1 MNDHY
6 PATWQPVIIVGA
18 GPAGCTAALLLA
30 GYGIPVT
37 LLERH
42 TQPHPLSRAVHL
54 DDEVTRTLD
63 RIGVSQ
69 GFLDRSRP
77 GSGLR
82 LLDAGH
88 RVMAEFRREYQAS
101 EHGFPQ
107 ANMFHQPD
115 LEELMLAR
123 VKAHPLIDFRR
134 GAEVTGLDGAQGPL
148 TTEPVRVH
156 ARIAGQEQTFT
167 GSVVLGC
174 DGANSTIRE
183 LAGITMD
190 DLGFTERWLVV
201 DIQVEDGL
209 NTWDGV
215 EQICDPARA
224 ATFMQVTGDRYRWE
238 FRLFDGE
245 DEAGLITPAALGA
258 LLRPW
263 TGRTDLAGLTVIR
276 SATYTFR
283 ARLASRFQAGRVF
296 LLGDAAHLT
305 PPFIGQGLAAGL
317 RDADNLAW
325 KLAHVLTGRAGA
337 GLLASYETERR
348 PHAKALINKA
358 VRVGWAMTGGQDRA
372 AAIRRIALAAAVRS
386 DRVSEFMGS
395 TATPR
400 LKAGALQPAP
410 RRFPPSGIPAALRPG
425 SLIPN
430 PLVSAA
436 NGKRARLDTI
446 LAGRA
451 AVLTARPPDA
461 SLEKF
466 CRRHGLALVQITST
480 PRTGPPAP
488 PDAGQHADWIDL
500 RLAGDAPP
508 AGIPGL
514 GRRSGA
520 DRHREPRPR
529 NRRGGVP
536 VPAAPP
542 ALVRSGQCRG
552 RVSGTGSLARPLRAR
567 RPGADR
573 PLGGR
578 RFPTHLAGC
587 LLPAVGKLTGQP
599 KTRQSAAHFGSSG
612 PLPVHRGH
620 RGARHLAAAGL
631 GQPLP
636 GLPAAQSRRP
646 GIATAAVTPRRRD
659 SAPPGYGSGGPR
671 CRTRT
676 VPDMPAHLACTAFKC
691 RDQSDLRVHGIAH
704 AARARVLARQLQHQ
718 LTEFLADPRA
728 ARPTWVSPVAS
739 NQTAVPGQQRSRR
752 NPPTAPQ
759 CRRQQ
764 AGRGCQDRPVGPVRP
779 DPGHLAAQ
787 HHHLMPRP
795 GRTSQPNARTMIKY
809 SRRTDTNRDLASTRP
824 PSQIAAHNAYTEF

>member
-1 MNDHY
+1 MTDPS
-6 PATWQPVIIVGA
+6 PAAPGPVIVVGA

-30 GYGIPVT
+30 DFGIPVT
-37 LLERH
+37 LLERWP
-42 TQPHPLSRAVHL
+42 QPHPLPRAVHL
-54 DDEVTRTLD
+54 DGEVARTLG
-63 RIGVSQ
+63 RIGVSE
-69 GFLDRSRP
+69 GFLARSRP

-82 LLDAGH
+82 LLDADH
-88 RVMAEFRREYQAS
+88 RVMAEFHREHQAS
-101 EHGFPQ
+101 QHGFPQ

-115 LEELMLAR
+115 LEELMFAR
-123 VKAHPLIDFRR
+123 VGQHPLITFRR
-134 GAEVTGLDGAQGPL
+134 GAEVTGLDDEAAPGPL
-148 TTEPVRVH
+148 TAAPVRVH
-156 ARIAGQEQTFT
+156 AIIGGDPHTFT
-167 GSVVLGC
+167 GRVVLGC
-174 DGANSTIRE
+174 DGANSIIRE
-183 LAGITMD
+183 LAGISME

-201 DIQVEDGL
+201 DIQVEGGL
-209 NTWDGV
+209 DTWDGV

-258 LLRPW
+258 LLQPW
-263 TGRTDLAGLTVIR
+263 TGRSDLDGLQIIR
-276 SATYTFR
+276 SASYTFR

-480 PRTGPPAP
+480 PRTGTPAP

-508 AGIPGL
+508 AGIQAL
-514 GRRSGA
+514 VA
-520 DRHREPRPR
+520 D
-529 NRRGGVP
+529 
-536 VPAAPP
+536 P
-542 ALVRSGQCRG
+542 AL
-552 RVSGTGSLARPLRAR
+552 
-567 RPGADR
+567 
-573 PLGGR
+573 
-578 RFPTHLAGC
+578 
-587 LLPAVGKLTGQP
+587 
-599 KTRQSAAHFGSSG
+599 
-612 PLPVHRGH
+612 
-620 RGARHLAAAGL
+620 
-631 GQPLP
+631 
-636 GLPAAQSRRP
+636 
-646 GIATAAVTPRRRD
+646 
-659 SAPPGYGSGGPR
+659 
-671 CRTRT
+671 T
-676 VPDMPAHLACTAFKC
+676 V
-691 RDQSDLRVHGIAH
+691 I
-704 AARARVLARQLQHQ
+704 
-718 LTEFLADPRA
+718 
-728 ARPTWVSPVAS
+728 
-739 NQTAVPGQQRSRR
+739 
-752 NPPTAPQ
+752 
-759 CRRQQ
+759 
-764 AGRGCQDRPVGPVRP
+764 VRP
-779 DPGHLAAQ
+779 DRVIAAVESRYR
-787 HHHLMPRP
+787 LPRLPWYVPASAVAGYPAPAPSP
-795 GRTSQPNARTMIKY
+795 GRSEPAGPVPTAR
-809 SRRTDTNRDLASTRP
+809 
-824 PSQIAAHNAYTEF
+824 